1 MRSLVHK
8 VPCFLIWEDLI
19 DYGRLHENRVRS
31 QIDKAPFQARFE
43 LLTQLDQL
51 WFRV

>member
-1 MRSLVHK
+1 MLNLG
-8 VPCFLIWEDLI
+8 VPFSEDLI
-19 DYGRLHENRVRS
+19 VYGRLPGNSVRS